1 MPEHQGNRQNLD
13 VLGCTMENLK
23 EKDLLKINGGGLL
36 NDIVSAVKRLFGPKK
51 DDLRSSSSLA
61 GVRG

>member
-1 MPEHQGNRQNLD
+1 MAKPDFSGD
-13 VLGCTMENLK
+13 SMEKLN